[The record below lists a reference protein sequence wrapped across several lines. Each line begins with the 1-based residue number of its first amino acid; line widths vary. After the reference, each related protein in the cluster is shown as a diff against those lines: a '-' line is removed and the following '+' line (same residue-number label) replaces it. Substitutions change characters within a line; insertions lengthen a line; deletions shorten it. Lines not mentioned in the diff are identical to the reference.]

1 MEGEP
6 SETTKYPSVERASYR
21 ANMLVTTSVPA
32 PVSLEFH
39 QQSSASSLQEGDV
52 MLSLLRTS
60 AARSVVGA
68 SVARCA
74 APSAQTASCSV
85 WQQRQPA
92 LATSVP
98 SASLLSAA
106 TLLARPISTSA
117 PRFGLEEFLDLDA
130 PAPESGVPLHGRA
143 WSAAE
148 LRLKSQEDLH
158 KLWYILLKE
167 RNLLATEHQMARSQG
182 ARMRAPIRRKL
193 VRNSMA
199 RIKVVI
205 GERCRALE
213 EEMDGPIGPRKW
225 TKSRRSDARRAHNLK
240 RTQPEKVGKLPEQEQ
255 QQRSDE

>member
-1 MEGEP
+1 M
-6 SETTKYPSVERASYR
+6 
-21 ANMLVTTSVPA
+21 
-32 PVSLEFH
+32 
-39 QQSSASSLQEGDV
+39 
-52 MLSLLRTS
+52 
-60 AARSVVGA
+60 VGA
-68 SVARCA
+68 SAARCA

-98 SASLLSAA
+98 QPSASLLSAT

-225 TKSRRSDARRAHNLK
+225 TKSRRSDARRAPTTK
-240 RTQPEKVGKLPEQEQ
+240 ERTQPDKVGKLPEQEQ